1 MRRHLDEDGRALA
14 VAVASALVGAAAA
27 AEVALR
33 ERRQRAARRDG
44 ERGPPQPGGR
54 RGEVDAAVDAEAEG
68 LLGVRGRLTT
78 VAWDIWAL
86 GLGIV
91 LGFGVLSWR
100 GEGRSG
106 GRV

>member
-1 MRRHLDEDGRALA
+1 M
-14 VAVASALVGAAAA
+14 SP
-27 AEVALR
+27 
-33 ERRQRAARRDG
+33 
-44 ERGPPQPGGR
+44 GPEG
-54 RGEVDAAVDAEAEG
+54 EG

-86 GLGIV
+86 GLGRV

-106 GRV
+106 GRVYRDGSLGRDSHSSEESTELVSEDPVL